1 MPRIKS
7 RPIREV
13 IWDLSRAV
21 QLGPKIIGCTKI
33 IETELAKKISSM
45 VAGCFELLTA
55 EFLSHKVELREV
67 AYDEPICPPCVYWNG
82 RLLEEMPVSA
92 PSGVA
97 DIEIY
102 LDLKETWIVD
112 VTLSSD
118 SKIQLFEVR
127 RLMTHN
133 PSLTVSP
140 NVKRILVAP
149 RINVKHQYIIPIEI
163 MSEIKNL
170 SLERPKIISY
180 WDKVETRIRAIIG
193 N

>member
-13 IWDLSRAV
+13 IWDLNRAV
-21 QLGPKIIGCTKI
+21 QLGPKIIGCTKM

-55 EFLSHKVELREV
+55 ELLSHKVELREV
-67 AYDEPICPPCVYWNG
+67 AYDEPIRPPCVYWNG
-82 RLLEEMPVSA
+82 RLLEEIPASA

-118 SKIQLFEVR
+118 SKTQMFEAR
-127 RLMTHN
+127 RLMAHN
-133 PSLTVSP
+133 PSSTASP
-140 NVKRILVAP
+140 NIKRVLVAP
-149 RINVKHQYIIPIEI
+149 RINVKHQHIIPIE
-163 MSEIKNL
+163 MKSEIKKL
-170 SLERPKIISY
+170 SPERPKAISY
-180 WDKVETRIRAIIG
+180 WEKVETTIRAIIG

>member
-1 MPRIKS
+1 
-7 RPIREV
+7 
-13 IWDLSRAV
+13 
-21 QLGPKIIGCTKI
+21 
-33 IETELAKKISSM
+33 
-45 VAGCFELLTA
+45 
-55 EFLSHKVELREV
+55 
-67 AYDEPICPPCVYWNG
+67 WNG
-82 RLLEEMPVSA
+82 RLLEEMPVRA

-133 PSLTVSP
+133 SSLTVSP

-149 RINVKHQYIIPIEI
+149 RINVKHQYIISIEI

-170 SLERPKIISY
+170 SLERPKTISY
-180 WDKVETRIRAIIG
+180 WDKVETSIRAIIG